1 MFIKWVFDYWIRMD
15 EEMGTEYKFTYTR
28 PKQIPLFE
36 EEDDGSL
43 MQYIQER
50 QVK

>member
-1 MFIKWVFDYWIRMD
+1 MVFKQVFDYGVRMD

-36 EEDDGSL
+36 EQDDGSL
-43 MQYIQER
+43 TQFKQND
-50 QVK
+50 